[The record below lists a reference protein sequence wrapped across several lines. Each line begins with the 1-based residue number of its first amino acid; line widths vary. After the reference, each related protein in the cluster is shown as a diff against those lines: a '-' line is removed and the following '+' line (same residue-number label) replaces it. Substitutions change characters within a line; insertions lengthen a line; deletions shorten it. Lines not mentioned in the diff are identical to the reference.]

1 MRCIYCDSQSNKV
14 LDSRLAEDG
23 HSIRRRRECE
33 ACGKR
38 FTTYERCEEV
48 LLLVIKKDGRREKF
62 DRRKILGGLLRACEK
77 RPIAYETL
85 EGVVADIE
93 HYFRHKGDGEIA
105 SDDVGA
111 QVMGHLRELDEVAYV
126 RFASVYKE
134 FKDISHF
141 AEELTILERLRQTL
155 GSVNTP

>member
-1 MRCIYCDSQSNKV
+1 VRCIYCDSQSNKV

-23 HSIRRRRECE
+23 RSIRRRRECE

-77 RPIAYETL
+77 RPISYETL
-85 EGVVADIE
+85 ESLVAEIE
-93 HYFRHKGDGEIA
+93 HYFVHRGEGEIT
-105 SDDVGA
+105 SDEVGA
-111 QVMGHLRELDEVAYV
+111 QIMEHLPLLDEVAYV

-141 AEELTILERLRQTL
+141 AEELSILDRLRKSLQ
-155 GSVNTP
+155 

>member
-1 MRCIYCDSQSNKV
+1 VRCIYCDSQSNKV

-23 HSIRRRRECE
+23 RSIRRRRECE
-33 ACGKR
+33 ACSKR

-77 RPIAYETL
+77 RPVAYETL
-85 EGVVADIE
+85 ETFVSNIE
-93 HYFRHKGDGEIA
+93 HYFRHRGDSEVA
-105 SDDVGA
+105 ADDVGT
-111 QVMGHLRELDEVAYV
+111 QVMAHLRELDEVAYV

-141 AEELTILERLRQTL
+141 AEELTILEQLRQTL
-155 GSVNTP
+155 ASNEQ